1 MKQRIIGFDVARA
14 LAIFGMVIVNFKI
27 VMSEETGGH
36 EWAVWFASIF
46 EGRASALFVILAGV
60 GVTFLTNKAR
70 QSSDTAIIATT
81 RLALL
86 KRALLLI
93 AIGLAL
99 MPIWDADILHYYGLY
114 FLIAMLIF
122 TLSDQK
128 LLILTAVFTL
138 VFPILMLLFDY
149 EYGWDWE
156 TITYPDF
163 WTIEGFARHTL
174 FNGFHPIFPWA
185 AFLVFGMWL
194 GRQNLSKGTVRKQF
208 FTYALLT
215 WVATEIL
222 FYGISLLNISDEAS
236 ILTVEPMP
244 PMPQYLLAAGSLAV
258 VLITVC
264 LAVSK
269 HFADSIVIKWL
280 SQTGQLSLTIYL
292 VHVILGMGFLEA
304 IGKLE
309 DQTTEFALL
318 SALIFCILSIVFSSI
333 WLSYFKAGPLEF
345 VFRKLANR

>member
-70 QSSDTAIIATT
+70 QSADTATIVTT

-86 KRALLLI
+86 KRSLLLI
-93 AIGLAL
+93 VIGLAF
-99 MPIWDADILHYYGLY
+99 MPIWDADILHYYGIY

-128 LLILTAVFTL
+128 LLTLTAVFTL
-138 VFPILMLLFDY
+138 VFPILILFFDY
-149 EYGWDWE
+149 DYGWDWE
-156 TITYPDF
+156 DVTYPDF
-163 WTIEGFARHTL
+163 WTLAGFARHTL

-194 GRQNLSKGTVRKQF
+194 GRQDLSNGQVRKQLF
-208 FTYALLT
+208 MYALLT
-215 WVATEIL
+215 WIATETL
-222 FYGISLLNISDEAS
+222 FYGISLMNIVDEAS
-236 ILTVEPMP
+236 VLTVEPMP
-244 PMPQYLLAAGSLAV
+244 PMPQYLVAAGSLAV
-258 VLITVC
+258 VLITMC
-264 LAVSK
+264 LVISK
-269 HFADSIVIKWL
+269 RFADHIVIKWL
-280 SQTGQLSLTIYL
+280 SQTGQVSPTIYL
-292 VHVILGMGFLEA
+292 AHVVFGMGFLEA

-318 SALIFCILSIVFSSI
+318 SALVFCVLSIVFSTL
-333 WLSYFKAGPLEF
+333 WLSYFKSGPLEF
-345 VFRKLANR
+345 VFRRLANH